1 MYVCV
6 YVCMYVYI
14 YIYIYIYIYT
24 RIIKTI
30 SKKGKKMWGYQNQK
44 STGKDWDGTLA
55 AKLK

>member
-1 MYVCV
+1 MC
-6 YVCMYVYI
+6 VCMYVCMYI